1 MGSNVAEGERE
12 ERAPRLAGETGILS
26 PVLVFAAFSPSPV
39 PFIVLMALGFV
50 VGVTGHVYH
59 SRPLVAT
66 GIGLIFIATLL
77 LPLALY
83 ATE

>member
-1 MGSNVAEGERE
+1 M
-12 ERAPRLAGETGILS
+12 L
-26 PVLVFAAFSPSPV
+26 AAFSPSPV
-39 PFIVLMALGFV
+39 PFIVMMAAGFV
-50 VGVTGHVYH
+50 IGVTGHVYR
-59 SRPLVAT
+59 SRALVAT

>member
-1 MGSNVAEGERE
+1 M
-12 ERAPRLAGETGILS
+12 L
-26 PVLVFAAFSPSPV
+26 FFAFSPSPL
-39 PFIVLMALGFV
+39 PFIALMALGFV
-50 VGVTGHVYH
+50 VGVTGHVYG
-59 SRPLVAT
+59 SRPMIVT

>member
-1 MGSNVAEGERE
+1 
-12 ERAPRLAGETGILS
+12 
-26 PVLVFAAFSPSPV
+26 VLVIVAAFSPSPV

-50 VGVTGHVYH
+50 VGVAGHVYR

-83 ATE
+83 ATD

>member
-1 MGSNVAEGERE
+1 V
-12 ERAPRLAGETGILS
+12 I
-26 PVLVFAAFSPSPV
+26 AAFSPSPV

-50 VGVTGHVYH
+50 IGVTGHVYR
-59 SRPLVAT
+59 SRALIAT